1 MFKFMKSKKGFS
13 LVELMIV
20 VVIMAILV
28 AVAVPIFN
36 SVTGSSRAK
45 TCIDN
50 QRSIISTLNTA
61 LLEKSLASGEKFV
74 FQVTN
79 VKSTGVKGYTINHT
93 GTTQKGTNFLSVAD
107 LNGLFQTVPY
117 CPVDDSEITVTIT
130 GTADGTCTITTL
142 CEDSNGLEKDPHI
155 LKKS

>member
-50 QRSIISTLNTA
+50 QRSLVS
-61 LLEKSLASGEKFV
+61 
-74 FQVTN
+74 
-79 VKSTGVKGYTINHT
+79 TINTDILDKNLAADEVIKVTYNGTDAAYVTT
-93 GTTQKGTNFLSVAD
+93 GN
-107 LNGLFQTVPY
+107 TVYDEAHLKEIFKTIPY
-117 CPVDDSEITVTIT
+117 CPAGDEDTTSTITVTIDVPLGQDT
-130 GTADGTCTITTL
+130 HTITDITTS
-142 CEDSNGLEKDPHI
+142 CDVVDAKNPHVVQQD
-155 LKKS
+155 

>member
-1 MFKFMKSKKGFS
+1 MFKFMKSKKDLS

-50 QRSIISTLNTA
+50 QRSLVS
-61 LLEKSLASGEKFV
+61 
-74 FQVTN
+74 
-79 VKSTGVKGYTINHT
+79 TINT
-93 GTTQKGTNFLSVAD
+93 DILDKNLVAD
-107 LNGLFQTVPY
+107 ETIKVTYNGTDAAYVTDGNTVYDDAHLKEIFKTVPY
-117 CPVDDSEITVTIT
+117 CPAGDAKTTSTITVIIDVPLGQDTHKIT
-130 GTADGTCTITTL
+130 DISTSCSVVDAK
-142 CEDSNGLEKDPHI
+142 NPHVVQQD
-155 LKKS
+155 

>member
-1 MFKFMKSKKGFS
+1 MVKFMKSKKGFS

-50 QRSIISTLNTA
+50 QRQIISVIGNDLMMNAETGADN
-61 LLEKSLASGEKFV
+61 GFI
-74 FQVTN
+74 
-79 VKSTGVKGYTINHT
+79 VKYDGKNATYEIKGSMYS
-93 GTTQKGTNFLSVAD
+93 QAD
-107 LNGLFQTVPY
+107 LQALFKTPPY
-117 CPVDDSEITVTIT
+117 CPEKGSEIKVTIVAAASGGTSTVTTSCAGGEGDNLHVLTT
-130 GTADGTCTITTL
+130 GGSA
-142 CEDSNGLEKDPHI
+142 SA
-155 LKKS
+155 